1 MIVRILSE
9 GQYRVDGSTL
19 DQIHQLDEE
28 LMDALTHDDSD
39 RFHHLLNEVAG
50 LVRTGTA
57 LSADH
62 LVESDLIL
70 PASDTTLEEA
80 KRLFADPS

>member
-9 GQYRVDGSTL
+9 GQYRVEGDAL
-19 DQIHQLDEE
+19 DKINRLDEE
-28 LMDALTHDDSD
+28 LLEALTHDEAD
-39 RFHHLLNEVAG
+39 RFRHLLNEVAS
-50 LVRTGTA
+50 LVRAGTELA
-57 LSADH
+57 SDH

-80 KRLFADPS
+80 KRLFSDPS